1 MTRRAECLANL
12 PYFISWGGEG
22 ALVLGRRIFEEVL
35 PQDLSGMKILEIGA
49 GGGKMSS
56 LFALLGADVVGIDF
70 APDYP
75 AKALAE
81 AEKWGVVG
89 HMDFRRGA
97 EALADLPDGTFDL
110 AFTKSVLLCIEDLEG
125 YMRALAPKLKPG
137 GRVCFL
143 ENVSRNFLDRLLR
156 NLIHLVKGK
165 RNYSYMTPK
174 RIAAIGRVF
183 QLESE
188 IPLVL
193 NRIPHARTPG
203 WYLISGYRRPSA
215 PVGAAVQEAEELALV
230 P

>member
-1 MTRRAECLANL
+1 MTRRAEHLANL

-22 ALVLGRRIFEEVL
+22 AQVLGRRIFEEFL
-35 PQDLSGMKILEIGA
+35 PEDLSGMKILEIGA

-81 AEKWGVVG
+81 AEKWGVAG
-89 HMDFRRGA
+89 HMDFRKGA
-97 EALADLPDGTFDL
+97 DALADLPDGTFDL

-137 GRVCFL
+137 GRICFL
-143 ENVSRNFLDRLLR
+143 ENVSRNFLDRILR
-156 NLIHLVKGK
+156 NLIHLLKGK
-165 RNYSYMTPK
+165 RNYTYMTPK

-183 QLESE
+183 QLESDV
-188 IPLVL
+188 PLFL

-203 WYLISGYRRPSA
+203 WYLISGYRPPTA
-215 PVGAAVQEAEELALV
+215 PVSGTVREVEEPDIV